1 MKKLIFLLA
10 LVLAINFTF
19 AEVAH
24 STVQDRAVKK
34 TVLTKVEKLSASAI
48 VKKLNPKHTKTT
60 IGRYA
65 MIGVLLIILGAALL
79 FIPDLVK
86 IIAATLIIMG
96 VVLFVLDLIGM
107 V

>member
-10 LVLAINFTF
+10 LVLTINFTF

-65 MIGVLLIILGAALL
+65 MIGVLLIILGALL
-79 FIPDLVK
+79 FIPELVK